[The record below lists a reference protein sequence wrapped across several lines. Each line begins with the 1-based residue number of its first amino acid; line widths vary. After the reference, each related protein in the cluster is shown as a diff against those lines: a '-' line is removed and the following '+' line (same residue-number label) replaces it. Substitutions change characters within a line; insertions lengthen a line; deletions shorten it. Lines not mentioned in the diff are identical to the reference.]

1 MDPRHSFLNNASSEK
16 KIKKKET
23 KNNDNNN
30 LKSTVRIPNG
40 VASRSLGQVKF
51 TLILDL
57 EERQLTASDR
67 GVKENRLTV

>member
-16 KIKKKET
+16 KNKKKET

-30 LKSTVRIPNG
+30 LKSAVRIPNG
-40 VASRSLGQVKF
+40 VASWYLGQVKF

-57 EERQLTASDR
+57 KGRQLTAFDK
-67 GVKENRLTV
+67 GVKENRQTV